1 MAASSNQKLSF
12 WKRGPDKVPGSAKP
26 IYGARY
32 PPLQHPLN
40 ESTMHHLSK
49 VGTPE
54 KPKKMTFESF
64 AGKTADA
71 WEIEEGLS
79 GLSLD
84 SALERHSSPIANDV
98 PQPEAL
104 TTKVEVDFDVSS
116 HFLQNV
122 RPRTQSSM
130 TPPARTKDKDSSEGS
145 SRART
150 QSHSQPLH
158 KGKKSKGHGS
168 TKSTRSPQLE
178 HQKSPPLSQHFME
191 DSLDLVDSESTR
203 LEKFGKLLAG
213 PSTDIGQLK
222 KLSWSGIP
230 PAVRATTWQILLG
243 YLPSNIDRREET
255 IARKRREYR
264 NLIAQ
269 YYHTRE
275 DELYAN
281 TFRQIHIDVPRMN
294 PKVPLF
300 QQDLCQRTFERILYI
315 WSIRRPA
322 SGYVQGINDL
332 VTPFFVVFL
341 GYYIPGYL
349 SPETFQLSKL
359 SEEVLNNLE
368 ADSFWCMSQMLD
380 KIQDNYTFAQPGIQK
395 GLLNIENLVKRIDG
409 SLHKHLQDRNIEY
422 LQFAFRWINN
432 LLMRELPLRLV
443 IRLWDTYLS
452 EGDDFPEFH
461 TYVCVALL
469 LKFST
474 RIQAQ
479 DDFQHTMMLLQNLPT
494 DKWEDSDIQI
504 LLAEA
509 YKLKAIYGHAR
520 GHLRQ
525 DGHDAK

>member
-1 MAASSNQKLSF
+1 
-12 WKRGPDKVPGSAKP
+12 
-26 IYGARY
+26 
-32 PPLQHPLN
+32 
-40 ESTMHHLSK
+40 
-49 VGTPE
+49 
-54 KPKKMTFESF
+54 
-64 AGKTADA
+64 
-71 WEIEEGLS
+71 
-79 GLSLD
+79 
-84 SALERHSSPIANDV
+84 
-98 PQPEAL
+98 
-104 TTKVEVDFDVSS
+104 
-116 HFLQNV
+116 
-122 RPRTQSSM
+122 
-130 TPPARTKDKDSSEGS
+130 
-145 SRART
+145 
-150 QSHSQPLH
+150 
-158 KGKKSKGHGS
+158 
-168 TKSTRSPQLE
+168 
-178 HQKSPPLSQHFME
+178 ME

-443 IRLWDTYLS
+443 IRLWDTYLVS
-452 EGDDFPEFH
+452 
-461 TYVCVALL
+461 V
-469 LKFST
+469 ST
-474 RIQAQ
+474 CGCGWC
-479 DDFQHTMMLLQNLPT
+479 T
-494 DKWEDSDIQI
+494 S
-504 LLAEA
+504 
-509 YKLKAIYGHAR
+509 GC
-520 GHLRQ
+520 GC
-525 DGHDAK
+525 